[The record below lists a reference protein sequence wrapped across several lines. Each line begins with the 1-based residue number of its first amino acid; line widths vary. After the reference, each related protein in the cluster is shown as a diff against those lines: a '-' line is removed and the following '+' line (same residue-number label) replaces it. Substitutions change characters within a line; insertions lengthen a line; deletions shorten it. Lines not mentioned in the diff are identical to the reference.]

1 MRLTAKATVLPIPSE
16 DQMRSLAHNSTFQL
30 YQFVRYLMCT
40 KNGERTDYIRSICKI
55 GNPPDICFKYQDQLN
70 KMGLALEC
78 INIRNVVN
86 VDGKI
91 FNRVIG
97 TWHLSIINQ
106 ELWDSMGKKAQA
118 ANDPTS

>member
-1 MRLTAKATVLPIPSE
+1 MRLTAQAPVLPVPTE
-16 DQMRSLAHNSTFQL
+16 DQMRSVAHNSTFQL
-30 YQFVRYLMCT
+30 YQFVRYLMFT
-40 KNGERTDYIRSICKI
+40 KNGERTDFIRNICKI
-55 GNPPDICFKYQDQLN
+55 GNPPDLCFKNQAQL
-70 KMGLALEC
+70 KRMGLGLKC

-97 TWHLSIINQ
+97 TWHLSIEDQ
-106 ELWDSMGKKAQA
+106 ELWDSMGIKAQA